1 MTKLFGFAG
10 WSGSGKT
17 TAIEQVIPHLRG
29 RGLTVSLIKHAH
41 HGFDIDQPG
50 KDSWRH
56 RRAGCGEVLIT
67 SSVRWALMH
76 ELRDEPELTLPQA
89 LCRLSPCDLVLI
101 EGYKWAAIPR
111 LEIHRPAIGKPL
123 LFPDDPG
130 IIGLAT
136 DAPSQFSG
144 ARLPV
149 LDLSNAG
156 ALCEFVIAHC
166 TELVFDKLPPTL

>member
-1 MTKLFGFAG
+1 MKLFGFAG

-17 TAIEQVIPHLRG
+17 TVIEQVIPHLRG
-29 RGLTVSLIKHAH
+29 HGLSVSLIKHAH
-41 HGFDIDQPG
+41 HTFDVDQPG

-56 RRAGCGEVLIT
+56 RQAGCSEVLIT

-76 ELRDEPELTLPQA
+76 ELRDEPELALPEA
-89 LCRLSPCDLVLI
+89 LRRLSPCDLVLV
-101 EGYKWAAIPR
+101 EGYKTAAIPK

-123 LFPDDPG
+123 LFPDDPL

-136 DAPSQFSG
+136 DAPGQFSD

-149 LDLSNAG
+149 LDLSNVRSIS
-156 ALCEFVIAHC
+156 EFVIAHC
-166 TELVFDKLPPTL
+166 TELVFDKLPPSL

>member
-1 MTKLFGFAG
+1 MKLFGFAG

-17 TAIEQVIPHLRG
+17 TVIEQVIPHLRSH
-29 RGLTVSLIKHAH
+29 GLTVSLIKHAH
-41 HGFDIDQPG
+41 HAFDIDQPG

-67 SSVRWALMH
+67 SSLRWALMH
-76 ELRDEPELTLPQA
+76 ELGGAAELTLPDA
-89 LCRLSPCDLVLI
+89 LRRLSPCDLVLI

-136 DAPSQFSG
+136 DAPAQFIDN
-144 ARLPV
+144 RLPV

-156 ALCEFVIAHC
+156 AISDFVISYC
-166 TELVFDKLPPTL
+166 TELVFDNLPPTL